1 MLKNIEGKMTDKERK
16 LWEIIIALSVGFV
29 FIFYLALNQ
38 LKDNRFNWK
47 KIPQTLD
54 GETLRES
61 SWDKK
66 GTNFDYVNIGAL
78 DVVTIADIKGQGYI
92 RHIWMTTYSKDI
104 GHYRKTLI
112 GMRWDDQEKLSVDIP
127 FGDFFC
133 QGHSIVNSFQS
144 LLFAVSSQTNN
155 VMDGKAAFNCY
166 IPMPFRK
173 RAEIKICNT
182 SNKPFMLYYHID
194 YEKCKVNRNDGYFH
208 AFFNRSFFE
217 RSGKENGD
225 KINLD
230 GENNHI
236 ILDTQGKGTYIG
248 CNLTVIN
255 DVKMSN
261 GKLKW
266 WGEGDEMI
274 FIDGDKTPTINGT
287 GAEDYFGQ
295 AWGMTDTAF
304 LFSGL
309 SMTCREKNTEYQT
322 CYVFHIPNPIRFKK
336 SIKVTI
342 ERGHANQLK
351 NDFSS
356 VAYWYQMR

>member
-1 MLKNIEGKMTDKERK
+1 MKKKNEYFKIFCMI
-16 LWEIIIALSVGFV
+16 LSIAILIYIALKPPS
-29 FIFYLALNQ
+29 
-38 LKDNRFNWK
+38 KDNKFNWK
-47 KIPQTLD
+47 SIPKTLD

-66 GTNFDYVNIGAL
+66 GTNFDFVNVGAY

-92 RHIWMTTYSKDI
+92 RHIWMTTNSKDI

-112 GMRWDDQEKLSVDIP
+112 QMYWDDQEKPSVDVP

-144 LLFAVSSQTNN
+144 LLFAVSTQTNN

-182 SNKPFMLYYHID
+182 SSKPFMLYYHID
-194 YEKCKVNRNDGYFH
+194 YEKCKVDKNDGYFH

-217 RSGKENGD
+217 RSGKENGA

-230 GENNHI
+230 GEGNHN
-236 ILDTQGKGTYIG
+236 ILDTAMLYDSNVRGTYIG

-261 GKLKW
+261 GRLKW

-274 FIDGDKTPTINGT
+274 SIDGDKKPTINGT

-295 AWGMTDTAF
+295 AWGMTNTAF

-309 SMTCREKNTEYQT
+309 SVMCKEENTEYQT